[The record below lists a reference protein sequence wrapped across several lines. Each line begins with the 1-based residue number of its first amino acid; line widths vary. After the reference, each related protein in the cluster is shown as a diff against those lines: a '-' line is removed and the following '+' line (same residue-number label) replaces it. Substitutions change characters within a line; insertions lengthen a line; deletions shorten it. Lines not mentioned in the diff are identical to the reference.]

1 LKRWPGAKKPHGHP
15 AIGVLLRA
23 SKDDVVVENA
33 LTRSTSPAL
42 IAEYQT
48 QLPDKAL
55 LRAKLHEFY
64 LQDTQVQ
71 DEDMN

>member
-1 LKRWPGAKKPHGHP
+1 MSLSHHWCDKSPGRTTSSFWARP
-15 AIGVLLRA
+15 
-23 SKDDVVVENA
+23 SA
-33 LTRSTSPAL
+33 LSRSSSPAL

-64 LQDTQVQ
+64 LQNTHHLTA
-71 DEDMN
+71 EEL

>member
-1 LKRWPGAKKPHGHP
+1 MPRPICIAACW
-15 AIGVLLRA
+15 R
-23 SKDDVVVENA
+23 
-33 LTRSTSPAL
+33 AL

-64 LQDTQVQ
+64 VQ
-71 DEDMN
+71 NTHHLTAEEP